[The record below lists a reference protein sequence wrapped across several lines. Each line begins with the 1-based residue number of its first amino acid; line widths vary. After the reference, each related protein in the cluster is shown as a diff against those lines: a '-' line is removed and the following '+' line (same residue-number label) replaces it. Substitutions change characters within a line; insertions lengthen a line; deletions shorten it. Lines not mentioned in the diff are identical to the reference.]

1 MQERGLMSGI
11 RYDGNLTTAEQN
23 LPVGASAPV
32 YTMPY
37 AQVTVYEY
45 GIPPL
50 ALATLYSDEAL
61 TMPIANPIITD
72 PQGRFGFWIAAGV
85 YTYIAKT
92 AIGVLIGTYNLTL
105 TAPQGATGTAATIL
119 IGSVQNT
126 APGAQASVSNSGTEN
141 DAVLNFILPQGQT
154 GPTGPTGAIG
164 ATGQNGIASLPQ
176 LALVRAVTALGGAS
190 INLFDVT
197 QVTDGFYISAG
208 NGALVSDGDL
218 SVSGFIAANS
228 GGSMTTSDV
237 VNSGAAGVTF
247 YDQGQNFLSSLVNQ
261 TPGTFAV
268 PAAAAFVRISF
279 SNTTPTTVMVVN
291 GATLPSAFQSF
302 NYYPANLIDVKL
314 AGYIAPPSLAEYAAT
329 PIVSLANLFIP
340 ANATTSLAI
349 RTTGSLVGGLGGNFF
364 VTDYMAVVPSGSVV
378 TSQVTV
384 NNGDPT
390 YGWVFYDINKNYISG
405 TPSLGIGNP
414 VAVPSNAFY
423 VRISFD
429 SGINSGLQICAAAT
443 LAPSLASQ
451 VTAITNAA
459 RPCSTKKWMPFGDS
473 ISAIF
478 NPGYATAVVA
488 NTGLTVPYQDARGGR
503 TTQFVFENYSNNP
516 ATGIG
521 LGGFF
526 GINGSPAAQ
535 QPTLPYSWSPAG
547 NTLAQDLAQI
557 DVVTVYL
564 GTNDGTL
571 STNLGALGD
580 PNSQTGSYYSIL
592 RYAIEGFLVAKPGLQ
607 LLWVGPYQ
615 NNDSGGQTS
624 VIAAAQQNICASYG
638 IPYLNLCHLSGIN
651 TLNIGAFTGGD
662 DIHPN
667 NLGLAMLSRLVTASI
682 LNR

>member
-1 MQERGLMSGI
+1 MSGI

-45 GIPPL
+45 GTPPL
-50 ALATLYSDEAL
+50 TLATLYSDEAL
-61 TMPIANPIITD
+61 TIPIANPITTD

-105 TAPQGATGTAATIL
+105 TAPQGPTGTAATIS

-141 DAVLNFILPQGQT
+141 DAVLNFVLPQGQT
-154 GPTGPTGAIG
+154 GPTGPTGATG
-164 ATGQNGIASLPQ
+164 TTGQNGIASLPQ
-176 LALVRAVTALGGAS
+176 LASVRAVTALGSAS
-190 INLFDVT
+190 ANLFDVT
-197 QVTDGFYISAG
+197 QVTGGFYISAG
-208 NGALVSDGDL
+208 NGALVADGEL
-218 SVSGFIAANS
+218 SISGFIAANS
-228 GGSMTTSDV
+228 GGLMTTSDV
-237 VNSGAAGVTF
+237 VNSGAAGITF
-247 YDQGQNFLSSLVNQ
+247 YDQDQNFLSSLVNQ

-268 PAAAAFVRISF
+268 PATAAFVRITF
-279 SNTTPTTVMVVN
+279 SNATPTTVMVVV
-291 GATLPSAFQSF
+291 GSTLPASFQSF
-302 NYYPANLIDVKL
+302 NYYPANIVDEKL
-314 AGYIAPPSLAEYAAT
+314 TGFIAPAALAEYSAT
-329 PIVSLANLFIP
+329 PIVSLDNLFIP
-340 ANATTSLAI
+340 ANATTGIAI
-349 RTTGSLVGGLGGNFF
+349 HTNGVTVGGLGANYFT
-364 VTDYMAVVPSGSVV
+364 TDYMAIVPSGNVV
-378 TSQVTV
+378 TNQVTV
-384 NNGDPT
+384 NGGDT
-390 YGWVFYDINKNYISG
+390 SYGWVFYDFNKNYISG
-405 TPSLGIGNP
+405 TASLGIGNP
-414 VAVPSNAFY
+414 VAVPSNALY
-423 VRISFD
+423 VRVSFD
-429 SGINSGLQICAAAT
+429 SGVNSDLQICAAAT

-451 VTAITNAA
+451 VTAITNVA
-459 RPCSTKKWMPFGDS
+459 RPYSTKKWMLFGDS

-478 NPGYATAVVA
+478 NPGYATTVVA

-503 TTQFVFENYSNNP
+503 TTQFIFENYSNNP

-535 QPTLPYSWSPAG
+535 QPTLPYSWSSAG

-564 GTNDGTL
+564 GTNDGAL

-624 VIAAAQQNICASYG
+624 VIAAAQQSICALYG
-638 IPYLNLCHLSGIN
+638 IPYLNLCQLSGIN

-667 NLGLAMLSRLVTASI
+667 ALGLAMLSRLITASI